1 MAKITIRTLN
11 DLYQSKVVK
20 VPFTAVLNIL
30 FKIHL
35 ATLVLFCAY
44 VLLAALFSA
53 VLSLFGFGGGHE
65 ALNGLYF

>member
-35 ATLVLFCAY
+35 ATLVLFCLY
-44 VLLAALFSA
+44 MLGAALLSFI
-53 VLSLFGFGGGHE
+53 LSLFGVGVPDPR
-65 ALNGLYF
+65 LNGLYF

>member
-1 MAKITIRTLN
+1 MAKITISNLME
-11 DLYQSKVVK
+11 SKTVR

-44 VLLAALFSA
+44 MLGAAILSFI
-53 VLSLFGFGGGHE
+53 LSLFGVGVPDPR
-65 ALNGLYF
+65 LNGLYF